1 MLFEMIR
8 IIPRRFLWGLEVNKK
23 PPKANLDFSLLVQPA
38 IRAGWMK
45 SPYPHFSPGRQSH
58 SHTLSLRRT
67 FKRSWIKRIQ
77 LRIRNRL
84 PWNSQTRL
92 TQVEDHIA
100 HKELQLQSLEIWKMC
115 ISSSSK
121 LKTHKKCFNWTHLC
135 AFWIPLQ
142 FHRHLRLFLHNPN
155 LEFQNCWWAVIFDQ
169 IITKNYVNRH
179 WAPFSFSSCSL
190 PRAPRHL
197 RLHYICLLLPC
208 GWKQWFLLNLF
219 LCFNIFVCWT
229 DWMFVSGWPLNLC
242 SHLCSR
248 VCHTSYQWW
257 LNVDEEKW

>member
-58 SHTLSLRRT
+58 SHTLLLRRT
-67 FKRSWIKRIQ
+67 FKRSQIKRIQ

-115 ISSSSK
+115 ISSSSTQNTQK
-121 LKTHKKCFNWTHLC
+121 MLQLDSPLC
-135 AFWIPLQ
+135 LLDPPSISPTPPA
-142 FHRHLRLFLHNPN
+142 
-155 LEFQNCWWAVIFDQ
+155 
-169 IITKNYVNRH
+169 
-179 WAPFSFSSCSL
+179 FSSQPQ
-190 PRAPRHL
+190 PRVSKVLVRSDIHRDWTIFRP
-197 RLHYICLLLPC
+197 YCYKKIC
-208 GWKQWFLLNLF
+208 
-219 LCFNIFVCWT
+219 
-229 DWMFVSGWPLNLC
+229 
-242 SHLCSR
+242 
-248 VCHTSYQWW
+248 
-257 LNVDEEKW
+257 